1 MPLNSCA
8 SLIRYVLFSLFFS
21 VMSKEMHMNSKAL
34 VCNSRVEV
42 RCWCGARLLAFRRG
56 IFQFSRIRFF
66 DFFSKQAKTVLTT
79 STLSLSCLHNVTYNS
94 IQPISLQT
102 LIDKYIGHPHV
113 VFIFTRSAYKVYN
126 SIIRYTFSCCCCVL
140 FIQIVFC

>member
-21 VMSKEMHMNSKAL
+21 VMSKEMNMNSKAL

-66 DFFSKQAKTVLTT
+66 DFFSKQAKTVLTM
-79 STLSLSCLHNVTYNS
+79 STLVSKLSSQCH
-94 IQPISLQT
+94 LQLNPAHLT
-102 LIDKYIGHPHV
+102 TD
-113 VFIFTRSAYKVYN
+113 TN
-126 SIIRYTFSCCCCVL
+126 
-140 FIQIVFC
+140 